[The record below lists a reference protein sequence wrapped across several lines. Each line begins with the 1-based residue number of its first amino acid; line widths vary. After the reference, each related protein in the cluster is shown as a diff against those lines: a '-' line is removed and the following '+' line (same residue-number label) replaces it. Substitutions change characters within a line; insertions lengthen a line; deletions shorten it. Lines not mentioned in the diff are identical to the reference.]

1 MLVLPPAPT
10 TAPPGAVEMR
20 GRGRSGPGGPAAA
33 GGSAAGA
40 GQRFARGKND
50 PCSHRAESSL
60 GSGDCRTPGWRAGCV
75 ALSSAPR
82 RCGSVGMGGE
92 GVAAGINLFP
102 LVL

>member
-1 MLVLPPAPT
+1 MLVLPPGPDHS
-10 TAPPGAVEMR
+10 PSR
-20 GRGRSGPGGPAAA
+20 GRRDAGPRSERTGGPAAA

-75 ALSSAPR
+75 AHSSAPR